1 MKKLM
6 QEGEGDGELVDEIMF
21 EYLIGALMKDK
32 MLLDRIQKHNYPGDT
47 RRMHP
52 IESEKD
58 EGYTDFVSPSPNFPH
73 FFIPE
78 LLSKESI
85 Q

>member
-1 MKKLM
+1 MVSPDPNYEGNTLLELKSMRPKEKQKVEAAMKKLM

-52 IESEKD
+52 IESE
-58 EGYTDFVSPSPNFPH
+58 
-73 FFIPE
+73 
-78 LLSKESI
+78 
-85 Q
+85 